1 MMEKVLRNRISILFF
16 ILPALLIYTAIVFV
30 PIVSSVYFSFFRWDV
45 ISPMKFI
52 GLDNYT
58 RMFTQD
64 NVFGVGVRN
73 MLLLLA
79 VSLALQ
85 LGLGF
90 VLAVFLSGRLRGKE
104 WFKNVFFAPAVI
116 SSVAV
121 GMMWTFIYDPSMGI
135 INALLQ
141 AAGLEAWARPWLSEP
156 KTAMWAI
163 AIVTSW
169 QFVGYTMILF
179 IAAIQNIS
187 ADIFEAA
194 RIDGAT
200 GWKVVKHIT
209 LPLVKPITKVNTILI
224 SIGSLKFFD
233 LIFVMTG
240 GGPANR
246 TQVLASYLYYRSF
259 DQSEYGY
266 GDAMA
271 VVLLVMCL
279 VVTVIIN
286 KLFRMTDQEN

>member
-1 MMEKVLRNRISILFF
+1 MEKVLRSRTAILFF
-16 ILPALLIYTAIVFV
+16 ILPALLVYTAIVFI
-30 PIVSSVYFSFFRWDV
+30 PIVSSIYFSFFKWDV
-45 ISPMKFI
+45 VSPMKFI
-52 GLDNYT
+52 GIDNYI

-64 NVFGVGVRN
+64 SVFGTSVRN

-79 VSLALQ
+79 VSLVLQ
-85 LGLGF
+85 LGMGF
-90 VLAVFLSGRLRGKE
+90 VLAVVLSGRLRGKE
-104 WFKNVFFAPAVI
+104 WFKNVFFMPAVI

-135 INALLQ
+135 LNELLR
-141 AAGLEAWARPWLSEP
+141 AVGLESWTRQWLSDP

-163 AIVTSW
+163 SIVTSW

-200 GWKVVKHIT
+200 GWKIIKHIT
-209 LPLVKPITKVNTILI
+209 IPLVKPITQVNTILI

-246 TQVLASYLYYRSF
+246 TQVIASYLYYRSF
-259 DQSEYGY
+259 NSFEYGY

-271 VVLLVMCL
+271 VILLMMCL
-279 VVTVIIN
+279 IVTLIIN
-286 KLFRMTDQEN
+286 KLFSITNRDF

>member
-1 MMEKVLRNRISILFF
+1 
-16 ILPALLIYTAIVFV
+16 
-30 PIVSSVYFSFFRWDV
+30 
-45 ISPMKFI
+45 
-52 GLDNYT
+52 
-58 RMFTQD
+58 MFTQD
-64 NVFGVGVRN
+64 TVFGISVRN
-73 MLLLLA
+73 MFLLLIVSLVLQLVGGFLLA
-79 VSLALQ
+79 VALT
-85 LGLGF
+85 GK
-90 VLAVFLSGRLRGKE
+90 LRGSE
-104 WFKNVFFAPAVI
+104 WFKNVFFMPAVI

-135 INALLQ
+135 INTLLEMV
-141 AAGLEAWARPWLSEP
+141 GLESWQHDWLSERG
-156 KTAMWAI
+156 TAIWAV
-163 AIVTSW
+163 AIVASW

-187 ADIFEAA
+187 NDIFEAA

-200 GWKVVKHIT
+200 GWRMVRHIT
-209 LPLVKPITKVNTILI
+209 IPLVKPIIQVNTILI

-246 TQVLASYLYYRSF
+246 TQVLASYLYNRSF
-259 DQSEYGY
+259 DQQEYGY

-279 VVTVIIN
+279 IITVIIN
-286 KLFRMTDQEN
+286 RIFRVSDLKS